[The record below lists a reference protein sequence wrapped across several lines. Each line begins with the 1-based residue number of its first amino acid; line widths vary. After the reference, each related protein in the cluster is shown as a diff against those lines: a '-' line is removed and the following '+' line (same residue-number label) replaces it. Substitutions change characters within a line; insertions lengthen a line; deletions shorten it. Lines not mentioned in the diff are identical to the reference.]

1 MKNFIRVL
9 ILVVLSVGLYLVVD
23 FIITKGDDKLAIPEL
38 EANSREFGE
47 QTEIDLDEAGYRFHK
62 HTLSSSDFI
71 DKDVNT
77 LVEEETELLIKD
89 AASKGTLKETER
101 AAYINAIDTV
111 KINDSL
117 VSVKM
122 TSLSKKA
129 KEENY
134 VRNVH
139 MFNYNL
145 TAKKKVTLDDLFS
158 AGYKDELKG
167 SYSDNYL
174 LAHTKIEFYGK
185 DSSTTVPYSN
195 LKNYLKSN
203 LLTSENLEISQ
214 SEYTSLTA
222 KNTTEEASGKKDKK
236 TEAATK
242 SAKTTEA
249 TEAKTEKTTESA
261 TANPSDKKKKQKEGT
276 KVVAFTFDDGPHKT
290 NTDKILDILG
300 KYGAHATF
308 FMQGQNASY
317 YPDVVKRIY
326 ESGNEL
332 GNHTWDHKNLK
343 NISEAEIQSEVNDA
357 ADMIESI
364 TGVRPKVVRPPYGG
378 YNDTVKALVK
388 EPLIRWSV
396 DSLDWQSRDPDQI
409 VPLVMEEAEDGD
421 IILFHDVHETTT
433 PAIERLVPALQKEGF
448 QIVSVSELFEIK
460 GIDINSDDLWFNA
473 AE

>member
-38 EANSREFGE
+38 EANSKEFGE
-47 QTEIDLDEAGYRFHK
+47 QTEVNLDEAGYRFHK

-77 LVEEETELLIKD
+77 LVEEETDVLIKD
-89 AASKGTLKETER
+89 AASKGTLKESER

-111 KINDSL
+111 KVNDSL
-117 VSVKM
+117 VSVKV

-139 MFNYNL
+139 MFNYNMK
-145 TAKKKVTLDDLFS
+145 TKKKVTLDDLFS

-167 SYSDNYL
+167 AYSDNYL
-174 LAHTKIEFYGK
+174 LVHTKIEFYGK

-222 KNTTEEASGKKDKK
+222 RNTTEEATEKKGGK
-236 TEAATK
+236 
-242 SAKTTEA
+242 AKATTEA
-249 TEAKTEKTTESA
+249 VETTTEKSTESA
-261 TANPSDKKKKQKEGT
+261 TATPTDKKKPKKQKEGT

-343 NISEAEIQSEVNDA
+343 NISEAEIQAEVNDA

-378 YNDTVKALVK
+378 YNDTVKAVVK

-396 DSLDWQSRDPDQI
+396 DSLDWQSRDPNQI

-433 PAIERLVPALQKEGF
+433 PAIEQLVPALQKEGF

-460 GIDINSDDLWFNA
+460 GIDINSDELWFNA

>member
-1 MKNFIRVL
+1 
-9 ILVVLSVGLYLVVD
+9 
-23 FIITKGDDKLAIPEL
+23 
-38 EANSREFGE
+38 
-47 QTEIDLDEAGYRFHK
+47 
-62 HTLSSSDFI
+62 
-71 DKDVNT
+71 
-77 LVEEETELLIKD
+77 
-89 AASKGTLKETER
+89 
-101 AAYINAIDTV
+101 
-111 KINDSL
+111 
-117 VSVKM
+117 
-122 TSLSKKA
+122 
-129 KEENY
+129 
-134 VRNVH
+134 

-249 TEAKTEKTTESA
+249 TEANEATQDTETTT
-261 TANPSDKKKKQKEGT
+261 TAVTTLEG
-276 KVVAFTFDDGPHKT
+276 
-290 NTDKILDILG
+290 DILG

-460 GIDINSDDLWFNA
+460 GIDINSDELWFNA